1 MSPGAGTP
9 HSDIYA
15 YYIPPVACTP
25 DSDIFLGVLPILIK
39 LVLALPI
46 LGSLR

>member
-25 DSDIFLGVLPILIK
+25 DSDIFSRGTPHFD
-39 LVLALPI
+39 
-46 LGSLR
+46 